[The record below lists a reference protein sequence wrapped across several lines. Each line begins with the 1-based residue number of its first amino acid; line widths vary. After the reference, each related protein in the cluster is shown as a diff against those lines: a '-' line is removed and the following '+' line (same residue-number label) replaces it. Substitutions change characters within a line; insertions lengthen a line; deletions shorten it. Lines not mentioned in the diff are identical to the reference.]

1 MTTDRQLRANKLNA
15 LKSAGPKSARGKK
28 QASQNALRHGL
39 SKPLPLHLIE
49 GEQERIAASIVQ
61 DGVDSPT
68 AYELAARIVEFE
80 RNMAYQ
86 RTLFSEDSSG
96 PKSHEGALADRYA
109 ENAQYIDDSISECP
123 PEIHKK
129 FRALSKSFQRS
140 AAMFSSIDADRRKRS
155 LRYVRR
161 SSNQLIKLLKQ
172 SVSLNEVGKDVR
184 GV

>member
-1 MTTDRQLRANKLNA
+1 MTTDRQLQANKLNA

-39 SKPLPLHLIE
+39 STPLPLYLIE
-49 GEQERIAASIVQ
+49 GKQEKIAASIML
-61 DGVDSPT
+61 DGFDSVT
-68 AYELAARIVEFE
+68 ALELAAKIIEFE

-96 PKSHEGALADRYA
+96 PKSYEGALADRYA
-109 ENAQYIDDSISECP
+109 KNAQEVENAIMDCP
-123 PEIHKK
+123 AKAHKTL
-129 FRALSKSFQRS
+129 RSLGKSFQRS
-140 AAMFSSIDADRRKRS
+140 AAMYFSIEADRRKRS

-161 SSNQLIKLLKQ
+161 SSNQLIKLLKRIV
-172 SVSLNEVGKDVR
+172 SVSELGEDVR